1 PKNFV
6 RLKNLVAKNLIEMES
21 FARAKNIVEVKG
33 LVEINS
39 FVEVNGFVGIGWAEK
54 LAKVEMA
61 VEIKDFVAKVGDLVM
76 EVVVEVG
83 GIDEAKNLVKIEE
96 FVKQKY

>member
-1 PKNFV
+1 MT
-6 RLKNLVAKNLIEMES
+6 KNLIEMES
-21 FARAKNIVEVKG
+21 FAQAKNIVVIKG
-33 LVEINS
+33 LVEI
-39 FVEVNGFVGIGWAEK
+39 NGFVGIGWAEK

-61 VEIKDFVAKVGDLVM
+61 VEVKDFVAEVGDLVA

-83 GIDEAKNLVKIEE
+83 GIVEAKNLVRIEE

>member
-1 PKNFV
+1 
-6 RLKNLVAKNLIEMES
+6 M
-21 FARAKNIVEVKG
+21 
-33 LVEINS
+33 
-39 FVEVNGFVGIGWAEK
+39 EK

-61 VEIKDFVAKVGDLVM
+61 VEVKDFVAEVGDLVA

-83 GIDEAKNLVKIEE
+83 GIVEAKNLVRVEG